1 MVCFLRSVSKMW
13 ARLSHLRALY
23 FFVTQGVV
31 FVLFSLF
38 LYCGL
43 LFLFLS
49 TSFWHS
55 GTPFLMLSIYI
66 RLFTY
71 ERYARK

>member
-38 LYCGL
+38 LDCGL

-55 GTPFLMLSIYI
+55 LNALCVPGTPFLMLSI
-66 RLFTY
+66 
-71 ERYARK
+71 